1 MRISWVGELVRS
13 FLCFGERENGGR
25 HRHPTLFASCSVCY
39 VLFTLHFVRV
49 SAFSTPMGTVPKLF
63 TRIPYAIPVVCVH
76 QNESIKEGRGSDR
89 RRSHRGEGDG
99 IRGGLHNRRDR
110 TERLVAPR
118 QAGAVRPR
126 RVVRAAP
133 RRRRRTRSAGAQER
147 GGRQPLEE
155 RGHHRRRVPSR
166 HLRSGP
172 AGIGARG
179 GYERA
184 GMPLLVVPIAVHG
197 GIAHRDDE
205 RRIGEGAER
214 EDRTL
219 RSAG

>member
-1 MRISWVGELVRS
+1 MVVIVIPPFSRLALCATF
-13 FLCFGERENGGR
+13 FLF
-25 HRHPTLFASCSVCY
+25 F
-39 VLFTLHFVRV
+39 FVRV
-49 SAFSTPMGTVPKLF
+49 SAFSTPMGTVRNSESPEL
-63 TRIPYAIPVVCVH
+63 VH
-76 QNESIKEGRGSDR
+76 TYTIYHPRVFVQQNESIKEGRGSDR

-99 IRGGLHNRRDR
+99 IRGGLHNRRDQ

-133 RRRRRTRSAGAQER
+133 RRRRRIRSAGAQER

-179 GYERA
+179 GYERV